1 MGPWAALGL
10 GGHERGPLLSSRSGT
25 WNRATHGRVMN
36 DAATAIDTVEPTTW
50 TLAQPRVEA
59 VQVTDSNARAVAAWC
74 GGYATDDLRWS
85 THMLCYLRPSDDPT
99 TIEMADGSEMS
110 LAGAMFYNHGD
121 EPAPGSVMIDPF
133 LARPGQWVLRRAD
146 GHFIMLPDDSF
157 LGGYL
162 RVEDDSEPLE
172 LTTVRESVI
181 GRACTAL
188 RRFEAPHDI
197 GRGGSPLTINSAER
211 KRRRAHL
218 DALIEVLD
226 RDFAWGPGGRTSFAI
241 EEELRRR
248 TWPGAANPWKPNA
261 EPWSI

>member
-1 MGPWAALGL
+1 
-10 GGHERGPLLSSRSGT
+10 
-25 WNRATHGRVMN
+25 MN
-36 DAATAIDTVEPTTW
+36 NTAATIDTVEPAQPTSW
-50 TLAQPRVEA
+50 TLAEPRVAA

-85 THMLCYLRPSDDPT
+85 EPMRCYLWPDDHPK
-99 TIEMADGSEMS
+99 

-133 LARPGQWVLRRAD
+133 LARPGQWVIRRAD

-162 RVEDDSEPLE
+162 RVESDSEPLE
-172 LTTVRESVI
+172 LTAVRESVI

-226 RDFAWGPGGRTSFAI
+226 RDFTWGPGGRTSFAI

-248 TWPGAANPWKPNA
+248 TWPGAENPWKPNA
-261 EPWSI
+261 EPWRA